1 MSRIYHIATRNALVP
16 ERGTLEARSSG
27 EYRPKSLETEGFIHF
42 SQRHQVLDVA
52 NAFYRGQT
60 GLVILVVEPSL
71 LKAELRYEAPAT
83 PLSSPHLRA
92 NQRKWGERSGPISAP
107 GPENQFPHLYGPLN
121 MDAVLEVVDFPPGA
135 EGLFTLPPSLP

>member
-1 MSRIYHIATRNALVP
+1 MSRIYHITTRDAALAS
-16 ERGTLEARSSG
+16 RTIG
-27 EYRPKSLETEGFIHF
+27 EYRPKSLETQGFIHF

-60 GLVILVVEPSL
+60 DLVILVVEPSR
-71 LKAELRYEAPAT
+71 LKAELRYEAPFHPFA
-83 PLSSPHLRA
+83 SP
-92 NQRKWGERSGPISAP
+92 SAP

-135 EGLFTLPPSLP
+135 DGLFTLT